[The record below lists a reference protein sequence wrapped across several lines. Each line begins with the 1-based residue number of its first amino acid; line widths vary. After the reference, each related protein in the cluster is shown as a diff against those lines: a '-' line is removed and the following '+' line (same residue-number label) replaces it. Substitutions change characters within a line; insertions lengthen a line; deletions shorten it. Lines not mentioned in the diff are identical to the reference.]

1 MQHYTLSSIYHIG
14 KADFLQRVRS
24 YSFLIM
30 LGVCVFMIYS
40 FVPRLDAGYTIVSLG
55 NYRGYYNA
63 AWIGAMVANC
73 GAFFALFG
81 FYFVNNAVQRDV
93 ETGVGQIIAA
103 TRVKN
108 LAYLL
113 GKFCSNLA
121 VLLLILLIVAVM
133 TVLMF
138 EWRGESN
145 VLEWDKL
152 LLPLC
157 ILTVPSMIFLAGL
170 ALFFDTISSRLGR
183 GIMNIAFLIIWMVS
197 VVNSEAYPLFD
208 IFNTYTVMNQVTTAI
223 SATHPDWNGLS
234 GTGILVSDSLVDFK
248 AFVWEGMQWT
258 TTIIQQRLFLIL
270 IALGLVLLSTLGF
283 RRFARSNDKT
293 TKNKK
298 RWWSRKKKVKPSIV
312 KDSKLI
318 PKLNTLQLPPVNFSW
333 SRLLL
338 TEVRLL
344 LKGRGNGWRFITAGL
359 FLTMIF
365 VDFKIGYEMILPLIW
380 FFQVLLL
387 SGLGCAVFVKKCHHY
402 FFAFPDALRRQ
413 LPSASFTASLFLMIL
428 AAPIVL
434 KALLMGNYYTV
445 FAIFA
450 AALFLPAVAT
460 LLGTLTKG
468 SKLFEVLFTTQT
480 YCYLTSVPYTDFLGA
495 RAVESTSG
503 TAHYI
508 LGLAILAISLAFL
521 IRKRQIET
529 I

>member
-73 GAFFALFG
+73 GSFFALFG

-113 GKFCSNLA
+113 GKYCSNLA

-133 TVLMF
+133 TILMF
-138 EWRGESN
+138 GWRAESS

-170 ALFFDTISSRLGR
+170 ALFFDTISWLSR
-183 GIMNIAFLIIWMVS
+183 GIMNIAFLIIWIVA
-197 VVNSEAYPLFD
+197 VVNSEASPFLD
-208 IFNTYTVMNQVTTAI
+208 VFNAYTVMNEVNTAI
-223 SATHPDWNGLS
+223 SATHSDWNGLL
-234 GTGILVSDSLVDFK
+234 GTGILISDSLVGVK
-248 AFVWEGMQWT
+248 VFVWEGMQWT
-258 TTIIQQRLFLIL
+258 TQLIQQRLFLIL
-270 IALGLVLLSTLGF
+270 ISLGLVLLSALGF
-283 RRFARSNDKT
+283 RRFRSPNDKT
-293 TKNKK
+293 TKHKK
-298 RWWSRKKKVKPSIV
+298 RWWSRKQNVKASTTIER
-312 KDSKLI
+312 KTI
-318 PKLNTLQLPPVNFSW
+318 PKLSTLPLPPVKFSW
-333 SRLLL
+333 SHLLL
-338 TEVRLL
+338 AEFRLR
-344 LKGRGNGWRFITAGL
+344 LKGRGKWWRLFTGGL
-359 FLTMIF
+359 FLAMIF
-365 VDFKIGYEMILPLIW
+365 VDFKIGYEIILPIMW
-380 FFQVLLL
+380 FFQVLVL
-387 SGLGCAVFVKKCHHY
+387 SELGSAVFVKKCHHY
-402 FFAFPDALRRQ
+402 LFAFPDALRRQ
-413 LPSASFTASLFLMIL
+413 LPSASFTVSLFLMLLATPIL
-428 AAPIVL
+428 L
-434 KALLMGNYYTV
+434 RALLLGNFYAT

-450 AALFLPAVAT
+450 AALLLPAVAT

-468 SKLFEVLFTTQT
+468 SKLFEVLFTILT
-480 YCYLTSVPYTDFLGA
+480 YCYLTYVPYTDYLGA
-495 RAVESTSG
+495 RVSESTPGS
-503 TAHYI
+503 AHYV
-508 LGLAILAISLAFL
+508 LGLAILALSLAFV
-521 IRKRQIET
+521 IRKGQIET